1 MKIVLL
7 SLLFPIMLFSHE
19 HTDDIKA
26 EILKKV
32 FTEISLDK
40 EIVIWSDNKNL
51 ISQLKSK
58 TSFTVVPSCEGASLV
73 VLEDKQNIDKECL
86 DKPIFVMNYSL
97 LKEIPQ
103 SFGALFWKKGRPNI
117 VIIAPRAKERA
128 IGISKKL
135 DEYVEEKIW

>member
-7 SLLFPIMLFSHE
+7 SLLFPIMLFSHK

-51 ISQLKSK
+51 ISKLKSK
-58 TSFTVVPSCEGASLV
+58 TSFAASPSCEGASLV
-73 VLEDKQNIDKECL
+73 VLEEKQNIDKECL
-86 DKPIFVMNYSL
+86 DKPIFVMNY
-97 LKEIPQ
+97 
-103 SFGALFWKKGRPNI
+103 
-117 VIIAPRAKERA
+117 
-128 IGISKKL
+128 
-135 DEYVEEKIW
+135 